1 MNQGERWKV
10 YRMYAPYR
18 DETKTVWLAKRID
31 GGESRP
37 FNTWKA
43 AYGWADHR
51 VRERAAQSLRKYNL
65 EKIVAQSSRD
75 RLHHNHCPDCR
86 CC

>member
-1 MNQGERWKV
+1 MNERWRV
-10 YRMYAPYR
+10 YRSRWNPGTWIAQ
-18 DETKTVWLAKRID
+18 RID

-51 VRERAAQSLRKYNL
+51 VRERAREVDRRSRAAMRKYNL
-65 EKIVAQSSRD
+65 
-75 RLHHNHCPDCR
+75 
-86 CC
+86 